1 MAPHAEYEPTIYH
14 NVDITNLKA
23 KVVANHVELDQ
34 TPKPPVADD
43 FMYDFKFNHALPT
56 SDVLGIEVSPDCDA
70 HKEAEAI
77 VSQLSGVMRDG
88 DAQAFTNMFIEYGE
102 WLHMAYH

>member
-1 MAPHAEYEPTIYH
+1 MVPHSVYTPSIH
-14 NVDITNLKA
+14 NVDIVDLKA
-23 KVVANHVELDQ
+23 KIVANHVELDQ

-56 SDVLGIEVSPDCDA
+56 SDILGIEIPSDCDA

-77 VSQLSGVMRDG
+77 VAQLSGVMRDG
-88 DAQAFTNMFIEYGE
+88 DAQAFTKMFLEYGG
-102 WLHMAYH
+102 